1 MNYGISMNE
10 DVLEISAEFDAF
22 KRIYGAKTII
32 LSILRQNPDFAR

>member
-1 MNYGISMNE
+1 MNE

-22 KRIYGAKTII
+22 KRIYGAII

>member
-1 MNYGISMNE
+1 MSE

-32 LSILRQNPDFAR
+32 LSILRKNPDFVE